1 MEDIKVYFEKSK
13 QVLSF
18 VRTCDNIPEE
28 NNPFY
33 NDTVERL
40 LEEADLLPMLDELEA
55 EYFEHI
61 ARIGQD
67 NSHKY
72 VVGLWEKAA
81 PAPSMYY
88 LYVLDNRL
96 KAIGLIWGK
105 LIHDVELFFK
115 RIGVAEIDLYR
126 EDIAKTIVDSLSLS
140 TPDATAMIPF
150 DEYFGDD
157 MQVQPPMES
166 QPTFEPIDDIIIY
179 QDTQRAKD
187 IIKGVM
193 KGTKNKTAC
202 IAIRALIMAEII
214 KSEHTIARCKIFKII
229 SDFIE
234 TDIGADNSIGR
245 HWKRSEDAAR
255 EKCNQI
261 KKSL

>member
-18 VRTCDNIPEE
+18 VRKCDNIPEE

-72 VVGLWEKAA
+72 VVGLWENSST
-81 PAPSMYY
+81 APSLEY
-88 LYVLDNRL
+88 LYVADNRL
-96 KAIGLIWGK
+96 RAIGLIWAK
-105 LIHDVELFFK
+105 MTHDIETFFA
-115 RIGVAEIDLYR
+115 RIGVPKINIYNEDVAIELLKKLSDL
-126 EDIAKTIVDSLSLS
+126 DTDSHEEVV
-140 TPDATAMIPF
+140 P
-150 DEYFGDD
+150 
-157 MQVQPPMES
+157 VQPPMES
-166 QPTFEPIDDIIIY
+166 QPTFEPIDDIIIH
-179 QDTQRAKD
+179 QDAQRAKD

-202 IAIRALIMAEII
+202 IAIRALIMADII

-229 SDFIE
+229 SEFLE
-234 TDIGADNSIGR
+234 TDIGTDNSIGR
-245 HWKRSEDAAR
+245 HWDKSEGAAKD
-255 EKCNQI
+255 KCNQI